1 MADQGNKIA
10 SFGLKVADP
19 TIPWPQKAETTLAD
33 RPGWTRGRLK
43 VRVAPGS
50 PDEVDAIL
58 RREFAVHR
66 MIDGEGFAT
75 TFVAD
80 GKRIHCGG
88 MVFARSADAMT
99 LVEELQELCPDW
111 HAAFA
116 SGITPQLRRV
126 FVDAHERAERD
137 GKIMLNIVTHANL

>member
-1 MADQGNKIA
+1 MADEGTKIA

-19 TIPWPQKAETTLAD
+19 TIPWPQEAEATLVD

-50 PDEVDAIL
+50 PDEVEAML

-66 MIDGEGFAT
+66 MIDSEGFAT
-75 TFVAD
+75 TFVVD

-88 MVFARSADAMT
+88 MVFARSADAMA

-111 HAAFA
+111 HAAFG
-116 SGITPQLRRV
+116 SGIAPHLRRA
-126 FVDAHERAERD
+126 FGDAHDRAERE